1 MVVSNI
7 YYRHKPN
14 SVINGQHEYIV
25 CDHANHKK
33 VFLPLLFILSQ
44 RHHAVTMTISY
55 TTINAI
61 LCIIYY
67 ANILLQF
74 TL

>member
-33 VFLPLLFILSQ
+33 SIFTSSFYSF
-44 RHHAVTMTISY
+44 AKASCSY
-55 TTINAI
+55 NDNKLHNNKRNFMHNI
-61 LCIIYY
+61 LCKYFI
-67 ANILLQF
+67 
-74 TL
+74 TV